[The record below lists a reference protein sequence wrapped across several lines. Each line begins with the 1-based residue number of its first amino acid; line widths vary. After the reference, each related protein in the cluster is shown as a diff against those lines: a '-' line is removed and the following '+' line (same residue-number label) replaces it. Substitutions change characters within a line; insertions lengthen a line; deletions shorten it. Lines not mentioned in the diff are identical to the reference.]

1 MEMYL
6 HMNYSLIRNQIK
18 INMGL
23 PELIYAPIDGGT
35 IHRYEVSGG
44 KRKFLR
50 FIGCYLGQ
58 CNFHKNI
65 DDAIDYMKNLKGS
78 QKLQKTCNKDT

>member
-1 MEMYL
+1 MYL
-6 HMNYSLIRNQIK
+6 NMNSYLFKNK
-18 INMGL
+18 IQNIYDI
-23 PELIYAPIDGGT
+23 PELIYAPLDGGT
-35 IHRYEVSGG
+35 IHRYEISGG

-65 DDAIDYMKNLKGS
+65 DDAIDYIKNLKES
-78 QKLQKTCNKDT
+78 QMIQKT

>member
-1 MEMYL
+1 MA
-6 HMNYSLIRNQIK
+6 
-18 INMGL
+18 L

-35 IHRYEVSGG
+35 IHKYEISGG

-65 DDAIDYMKNLKGS
+65 DDANDYIKNLKA
-78 QKLQKTCNKDT
+78 LNKDTKLI